1 MKIGTVDLYNV
12 KTNRAQINNARTNYA
27 HNVSFCANDTFER
40 AVPSQNE
47 LLKKLSRLQ
56 DEIVPLVKEHKK
68 STGDIIKKAAE
79 LQNDGVKKERVFT
92 FKLFSMIRNMPDMLA
107 VNEVYEQLT
116 DTMNFWYLRRGK
128 ADCDSCCSLLT
139 SANKQLADDILDLYP
154 FFMKAKWGNGA
165 AASNCTIFCD
175 MLQKGFRYNPVV
187 VAKPQGKSGQEYID
201 AYQNNLIDALE
212 ASEADFKKTG
222 KYTVIIADDMQS
234 LVDKTI
240 NSAEN
245 IAAMKEYTNTA
256 GDDGAAILYSLDSS
270 KMGDVDKGILQP
282 HRTAKQVNLDEFEI
296 TQKTVDT
303 LKKARRELA
312 PKIEQ
317 LDEIYSQLTK
327 EDYERLLKINKLAY
341 DYLCTGQDLAK
352 LYPKCIPNAQQTIEN
367 AFLALTDINTSD
379 ETYSAFQEIYRVAER
394 LQEINKP
401 IQETAEQMA
410 EELPQKTKNI
420 FKNKPVIFLIAGGV
434 VAAGAFAFLKFKN
447 KKADTIKTQ
456 NLTQNTP
463 KTSAMAQGPA
473 VLNKISQNTMP
484 KMQSMDEFLKASQAM

>member
-1 MKIGTVDLYNV
+1 MKIGAVDLYNV

-40 AVPSQNE
+40 VVPSQNE

-68 STGDIIKKAAE
+68 STGDIIKKAVE

-107 VNEVYEQLT
+107 VDEVYKQLT
-116 DTMNFWYLRRGK
+116 DTMNFWHLRRGE
-128 ADCDSCCSLLT
+128 ADCDGCCSLLT
-139 SANKQLADDILDLYP
+139 SANKQLADDMLDLYP
-154 FFMKAKWGNGA
+154 FFMKVKWGQEA
-165 AASNCTIFCD
+165 TTSNCTIFYD
-175 MLQKGFRYNPVV
+175 MLQKGFHYNPVV
-187 VAKPQGKSGQEYID
+187 VPKPQGKSGQEYLD
-201 AYQNNLIDALE
+201 TYQNNLIDALE

-245 IAAMKEYTNTA
+245 IAVMKEYTNTA
-256 GDDGAAILYSLDSS
+256 GDNGAAILYSLDNS
-270 KMGDVDKGILQP
+270 KMGDIDKGIFQP
-282 HRTAKQVNLDEFEI
+282 HRTAKQINLDEFEI

-317 LDEIYSQLTK
+317 LDKLYSQLTK
-327 EDYERLLKINKLAY
+327 EDYERLLKIDKLAY
-341 DYLCTGQDLAK
+341 DYLETWRSLAN
-352 LYPKCIPNAQQTIEN
+352 LHPDCIPNAEQTIEN
-367 AFLALTDINTSD
+367 AFLALTNINTPD
-379 ETYSAFQEIYRVAER
+379 KTYNS
-394 LQEINKP
+394 LQEMYKSAETLQEASKP
-401 IQETAEQMA
+401 IREVTEQMA

-420 FKNKPVIFLIAGGV
+420 FKNKSAIFLIAGGV
-434 VAAGAFAFLKFKN
+434 VAAGVFAFLKLKN
-447 KKADTIKTQ
+447 KKADTIKAQ
-456 NLTQNTP
+456 NLAQNTVEVS
-463 KTSAMAQGPA
+463 TTAQSPA

-484 KMQSMDEFLKASQAM
+484 KMQSMDEFLKTVQSI